1 MKLTQQL
8 LELIGGFANALQASV
23 EQGRRF
29 KARDGAAPFETA
41 VGIASHAAVAL
52 DHIGKRLV
60 SPVGGLDIG
69 ELADAGDLLIG
80 QGVTVDAGKVEV
92 GGIGCNRGSQGREQG
107 DDGEVEA
114 LAKHG
119 QGQRHRKGGG
129 SMQQEASN
137 HPAIRE

>member
-8 LELIGGFANALQASV
+8 LELIGGFGDPIEAGI
-23 EQGRRF
+23 EEGRRL
-29 KARDGAAPFETA
+29 KPGDGAAPFETA
-41 VGIASHAAVAL
+41 VGIAGHAAVAL

-119 QGQRHRKGGG
+119 QGQRHGKGDGR
-129 SMQQEASN
+129 MQQEASA
-137 HPAIRE
+137 HPATRE